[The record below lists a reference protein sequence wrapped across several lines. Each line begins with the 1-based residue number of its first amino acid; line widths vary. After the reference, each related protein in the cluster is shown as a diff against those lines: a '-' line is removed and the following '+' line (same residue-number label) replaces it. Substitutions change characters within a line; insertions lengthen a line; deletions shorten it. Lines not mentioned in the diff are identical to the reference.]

1 MHERAKRRWSI
12 PAVLAVQ
19 VLAVGCPD
27 EGDDD
32 DGSDDAATV
41 ASADSGSDTGEP
53 VDCAALMG
61 TECDAHPRCAIDPD
75 IGQCGI
81 DCTVLDEADC
91 NAVPRCEWLGDGCD
105 YGPLA

>member
-1 MHERAKRRWSI
+1 MHERAKRGWSI

-19 VLAVGCPD
+19 VLALGCPD
-27 EGDDD
+27 DDGDDD
-32 DGSDDAATV
+32 GATV
-41 ASADSGSDTGEP
+41 ASATEAAESSDTGEP

-75 IGQCGI
+75 IGQCGL